1 MATGAVAVS
10 SGGGGGGGG
19 IRWNQRAARQSGFYL
34 GLSLGRCRGALHG
47 HPFEALHRVCDLLDL
62 FRDLELHLQ
71 LLDLLLQRLDLRF
84 LHAGNRRTQKNWEL
98 RVLLR
103 CCHWAQRGGLGAHR
117 HGGIPAVPRC
127 ARRGVQQPCVPE
139 QRQSRCLTQQQQA
152 LDDRQ
157 LGQPAGRCASAL
169 HSHSWSIV
177 D

>member
-84 LHAGNRRTQKNWEL
+84 LGGQTTHAKKLGVEGAAK
-98 RVLLR
+98 VLP
-103 CCHWAQRGGLGAHR
+103 LGA
-117 HGGIPAVPRC
+117 
-127 ARRGVQQPCVPE
+127 ARR
-139 QRQSRCLTQQQQA
+139 
-152 LDDRQ
+152 
-157 LGQPAGRCASAL
+157 AGRSPPWWSSSGAEVRAPRRSATVRAGAAAVAL
-169 HSHSWSIV
+169 P
-177 D
+177 DAAAGP